1 MKTEF
6 QTFIAYH
13 RKLLVEGIKNHPE
26 HFSKS
31 DLKEFDVATL
41 VATKFLKNQGLYEAW
56 NPVFYLS
63 KPMEFATLTEQ
74 QVLFK
79 TYLEPLDG
87 SNILLEAISEE
98 IPADINAA
106 IKSQIIAIK
115 NLRKFY
121 DGLEEEKKA
130 EINEKAVDITKTR
143 NTFDKELED
152 IEDEINGIYG
162 KLEKGG
168 ALSKFAKKAF
178 GGLQRAVGTVFGA
191 GEVKKTSIK
200 EHRRMLIAKYS
211 RLNEDKAA
219 AAELAVNS
227 QVGRQV
233 AAAIRDV
240 MANNKQNLL
249 TSGQVGDIINQ
260 FKGAGLTPNDIGN
273 VAHSIGANVQGTLG
287 TLSGGASAAAQ
298 AASTKGA
305 MAAGS
310 KAIAAG
316 ATGATGAAGTPGATS
331 AAAGASKGKGIL
343 AAIKGGA
350 AKFTMGVMAKFGLGA
365 LLAALV
371 AAGAAGIKMKNRRL
385 RINALQDLAKEYG
398 AKIVFLKPNPLVEN
412 PPKAETKPAELPAG
426 AAPAQL
432 GSGGAPGGAPSGG
445 APQTGPSGGIGLRQL
460 PATTG
465 GDGGGSTRRGLP
477 RSVRKNLTGNAPSDE
492 TEAKRTLGLKV
503 ETSNEEAK
511 AKAEEVLNALDNER
525 AELARATRNANKA
538 ASLLREQLKR
548 EIRKAVLQ
556 ELKARR
562 NR

>member
-87 SNILLEAISEE
+87 SNILLEVISEE
-98 IPADINAA
+98 IPADVNAA

-240 MANNKQNLL
+240 MGGNKGNLL

-316 ATGATGAAGTPGATS
+316 STGTTGATG

-371 AAGAAGIKMKNRRL
+371 AAGAAGVKMKNRRL

-398 AKIVFLKPNPLVEN
+398 AKIVNLQANPVEN
-412 PPKAETKPAELPAG
+412 PPKTETKPAELSAG

-432 GSGGAPGGAPSGG
+432 GSGSAPGGAPSGG
-445 APQTGPSGGIGLRQL
+445 GSGGAPPGALQL
-460 PATTG
+460 TATTG
-465 GDGGGSTRRGLP
+465 GGGGSARRGLP
-477 RSVRKNLTGNAPSDE
+477 IRVRRNLLGNAPSDE

-525 AELARATRNANKA
+525 AELARATKNANKA

>member
-87 SNILLEAISEE
+87 SNILLEVISEE
-98 IPADINAA
+98 IPADVNAA

-240 MANNKQNLL
+240 MDGNKGNLL

-316 ATGATGAAGTPGATS
+316 STGTTGATG

-371 AAGAAGIKMKNRRL
+371 AAGAAGVKMKNRRL

-398 AKIVFLKPNPLVEN
+398 AKIVNLQANPVEN
-412 PPKAETKPAELPAG
+412 PPKTETKPAELSAG

-432 GSGGAPGGAPSGG
+432 GSGSAPGGAPSGG
-445 APQTGPSGGIGLRQL
+445 GSGGAPPGALQL
-460 PATTG
+460 TATTG
-465 GDGGGSTRRGLP
+465 GGGGSARRGLP
-477 RSVRKNLTGNAPSDE
+477 IRVRRNLLGNAPSDE

-525 AELARATRNANKA
+525 AELARATKNANKA